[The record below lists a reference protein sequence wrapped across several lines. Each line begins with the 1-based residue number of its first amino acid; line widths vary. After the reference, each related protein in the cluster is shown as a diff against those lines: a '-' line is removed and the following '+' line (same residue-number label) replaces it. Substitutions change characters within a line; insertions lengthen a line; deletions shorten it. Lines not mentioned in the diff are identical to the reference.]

1 MQELKQLQQICMKHS
16 NTIKKMI
23 LFGSRA
29 RGDSGAR
36 SDFDIAIYL
45 LSKEYQAISED
56 IEDINTLLKIDVTFI
71 YDENSLDSKFL
82 ENIKKEGVVLFMGK
96 LENRYDNYK
105 KAVARLAETLE
116 VFHLQLN
123 PPNTTINLKNIL
135 RDSLIQRFEFCY
147 ELAWKTLKELLIKE
161 GIEVRGTPKAVFK
174 LAYQYEYIHHQDI
187 WLKMIQDRNLA
198 SHEYNENYIEDVA
211 KRIEMEYYQEF
222 TNLQLTLKENIT

>member
-1 MQELKQLQQICMKHS
+1 MRELSQLQKICIKHS
-16 NTIKKMI
+16 NNIKKMI

-29 RGDSGAR
+29 RGDYGAR

-45 LSKEYQAISED
+45 SSTDYYAISED
-56 IEDINTLLKIDVTFI
+56 IEDMDTLLKIDTTFI

-82 ENIKKEGVVLFMGK
+82 ENIKKEGVILFMGK
-96 LENRYDNYK
+96 LENRYENYK
-105 KAVARLAETLE
+105 KAVARLKETLE
-116 VFHLQLN
+116 AFHLQLT
-123 PPNTTINLKNIL
+123 PPHTEINLENIL

-147 ELAWKTLKELLIKE
+147 ELAWKTLKELLIEE

-198 SHEYNENYIEDVA
+198 SHEYNEDYIADVA
-211 KRIEMEYYQEF
+211 KRIQTQYYQEF
-222 TNLQLTLKENIT
+222 TNLQITFEENIT